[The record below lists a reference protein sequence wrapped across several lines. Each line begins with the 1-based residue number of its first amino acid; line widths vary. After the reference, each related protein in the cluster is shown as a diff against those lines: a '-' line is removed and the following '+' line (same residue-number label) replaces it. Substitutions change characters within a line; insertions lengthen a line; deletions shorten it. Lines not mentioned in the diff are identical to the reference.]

1 MKTTKNRKTTKL
13 ITLILFIILSS
24 FFTSA
29 NNKILSAEGSIK
41 YIGKPNSYSP
51 PFILLS
57 SSQRFYTTEEIYNN
71 LVQIDS
77 MNKYFYFKIKDNKV
91 VGASEKLPEK
101 YTYTFPDIMRIDK
114 FEFNNYN
121 AYYIIWYFNFSQF
134 VELNLEEKY
143 IEVFYTSPNSLTI
156 KIPKNY
162 KGAKITIKAVYK
174 NQNITQERKYVIKI

>member
-1 MKTTKNRKTTKL
+1 MKITKNRKTTKL
-13 ITLILFIILSS
+13 ITLVLFILLLS

-29 NNKILSAEGSIK
+29 NNKILTAEGSIK
-41 YIGKPNSYSP
+41 YIGKPTSYSP

-71 LVQIDS
+71 LIQINTT
-77 MNKYFYFKIKDNKV
+77 NKYFYFKLEDNKV
-91 VGASEKLPEK
+91 VEFSEKLPAS
-101 YTYTFPDIMRIDK
+101 YNYTFPDIMKIDK

-121 AYYIIWYFNFSQF
+121 AYYVIWYFNFSPF
-134 VELNLEEKY
+134 VELSLEEKY

-162 KGAKITIKAVYK
+162 KEKKITIKAIYK
-174 NQNITQERKYVIKI
+174 NQKIKQEKKYTIKI